1 MLPPRLSLGY
11 LSSADSRREYPSTAL
26 TTYGDAGAPAD
37 PAAPADAAAPAGNA
51 AAGRT
56 GTLTPAYHPIGFD
69 DTG

>member
-37 PAAPADAAAPAGNA
+37 AAASAGNA

-56 GTLTPAYHPIGFD
+56 GTLTPAYHPIGSD